1 MARLMYQISTA
12 SRKKRILAIPESHT
26 LYLCP
31 NACARRRGLRALRN
45 GVMDDV
51 SFLRFSQT
59 DIVTGS
65 YERRAIEAC
74 DRLLASLPRRPRVI
88 SLYVNCIDDFIGT
101 DARALVDELSSLH
114 PDVRFILS
122 RINPISDD
130 VSKTKLQSIHMRLY
144 EPLEPEAEHDG
155 GVTLLG
161 HFEEVPAASEFHRIV
176 AILGLGP
183 IRQVFTCADFDE
195 YGLLAK
201 SRLALSLSR
210 LGDAALDDFDGR
222 LGVAGMRWHASY
234 ALDEIGRRYRRLA
247 ALCGGSVDC
256 AEYATEARTAVERAR
271 AAVGGRPIA
280 VDSSASLMPFT
291 LALDL
296 LSYGFNVRAV
306 FALHAKADDSDA
318 ARRLAEEYPEV
329 DVVRDGGAEAVR
341 GASHDAKGAAWIAV
355 GSDAAFL
362 LETPCTVDMYHDEG
376 HFGFQGVKALM
387 EGLCSAVEDG
397 RGGKA

>member
-1 MARLMYQISTA
+1 
-12 SRKKRILAIPESHT
+12 
-26 LYLCP
+26 
-31 NACARRRGLRALRN
+31 
-45 GVMDDV
+45 
-51 SFLRFSQT
+51 
-59 DIVTGS
+59 
-65 YERRAIEAC
+65 
-74 DRLLASLPRRPRVI
+74 
-88 SLYVNCIDDFIGT
+88 
-101 DARALVDELSSLH
+101 
-114 PDVRFILS
+114 
-122 RINPISDD
+122 
-130 VSKTKLQSIHMRLY
+130 MRLY
-144 EPLEPEAEHDG
+144 EPLEPLAEHDG

-161 HFEEVPAASEFHRIV
+161 HFEEIPAASEFHRVV
-176 AILGLGP
+176 ASLGLGP
-183 IRQVFTCADFDE
+183 VRQVFTCADFDE

-201 SRLALSLSR
+201 SRFALSLSH
-210 LGDAALDDFDGR
+210 LGDAALDDFGKR

-256 AEYATEARTAVERAR
+256 AEYATKARMAVERAR
-271 AAVGGRPIA
+271 AAVGRRPIA
-280 VDSSASLMPFT
+280 VDSSASLKPFT

-329 DVVRDGGAEAVR
+329 DVVRDGGAGAVR
-341 GASHDAKGAAWIAV
+341 GASHAAKGAAWIAV
-355 GSDAAFL
+355 GSDVAFL

-387 EGLCSAVEDG
+387 EGLCAAVEDS

>member
-12 SRKKRILAIPESHT
+12 SRRKRTLAIPESHT

-51 SFLRFSQT
+51 SLLRFSQA

-74 DRLLASLPRRPRVI
+74 GRLLDALPKRPRVI
-88 SLYVNCIDDFIGT
+88 SLYVNCIDDFLGT
-101 DARALVDELSSLH
+101 DARALVDELSGLH

-130 VSKTKLQSIHMRLY
+130 VNKTKLQSVHMRLY
-144 EPLEPEAEHDG
+144 EPLEPQAEHDG

-161 HFEEVPAASEFHRIV
+161 HFEEIPAASEFHRIV
-176 AILGLGP
+176 ASLGLGP
-183 IRQVFTCADFDE
+183 VRQVFTCADFDE

-201 SRLALSLSR
+201 SRLALSLSH
-210 LGDAALDDFDGR
+210 LGDAALADFDRR

-234 ALDEIGRRYRRLA
+234 ALDEIERRYQQLA

-256 AEYATEARTAVERAR
+256 REFAADARVAIERAR
-271 AAVGGRPIA
+271 AAVGDMPIA
-280 VDSSASLMPFT
+280 VDSSASLKPFT

-296 LSYGFNVRAV
+296 LAYGFNVRAV
-306 FALHAKADDSDA
+306 FALHAKADDSEA

-329 DVVRDGGAEAVR
+329 DVVRDGGAGAVR
-341 GASHDAKGAAWIAV
+341 GASHAAKGRDWIAV

-362 LETPCTVDMYHDEG
+362 LGAPHTVDMYHDEG
-376 HFGFQGVKALM
+376 YFGFQGVKALM
-387 EGLCSAVEDG
+387 ERLCAAVE
-397 RGGKA
+397 GGGGGEA

>member
-12 SRKKRILAIPESHT
+12 SRRKRTLAIPESRT

-51 SFLRFSQT
+51 SFLRFSQA
-59 DIVTGS
+59 DVVTGS
-65 YERRAIEAC
+65 YEHNAIEAC
-74 DRLLASLPRRPRVI
+74 GRLLDALPKRPRVV
-88 SLYVNCIDDFIGT
+88 SLYVNCIDDFLGT

-114 PDVRFILS
+114 PDVRFVLS

-144 EPLEPEAEHDG
+144 EPLEPQAEHDG

-161 HFEEVPAASEFHRIV
+161 HFEEIPAASEFHRIV
-176 AILGLGP
+176 AGLGLGP
-183 IRQVFTCADFDE
+183 VRQVLTCADFAE
-195 YGLLAK
+195 YELLAK
-201 SRLALSLSR
+201 SCLALSLSH
-210 LGDAALDDFDGR
+210 LGDAALDDFGER

-234 ALDEIGRRYRRLA
+234 ALDEIERRYRRLA

-256 AEYATEARTAVERAR
+256 SEFAAEARAAIKRAR
-271 AAVGGRPIA
+271 AVVGDAPIA
-280 VDSSASLMPFT
+280 VDSSASLKPFA

-306 FALHAKADDSDA
+306 FALHAKADDSAA
-318 ARRLAEEYPEV
+318 ARLLEKEHPEV
-329 DVVRDGGAEAVR
+329 AIVRDGGAAAVR
-341 GASHDAKGAAWIAV
+341 GVPRATRDADWVAV

-362 LETPCTVDMYHDEG
+362 LEAPHAVDMYHDEG
-376 HFGFQGVKALM
+376 FFGFQGVKALM
-387 EGLCSAVEDG
+387 EGLSAAVEG
-397 RGGKA
+397 RRGGEA

>member
-65 YERRAIEAC
+65 YERCAIEAC

-88 SLYVNCIDDFIGT
+88 SLYVNCIDDFLGT

-144 EPLEPEAEHDG
+144 EPLEPQVEHDG

-201 SRLALSLSR
+201 SRLALSLSH

-387 EGLCSAVEDG
+387 EGLCAAVEDG

>member
-12 SRKKRILAIPESHT
+12 SRKKRTLAIPESHT

-51 SFLRFSQT
+51 SFLRFSQA

-65 YERRAIEAC
+65 YERSVIEAC
-74 DRLLASLPRRPRVI
+74 DRLLAALPRRPRVV
-88 SLYVNCIDDFIGT
+88 SLYVNCIDDFLGT
-101 DARALVDELSSLH
+101 DARALVDELSNLH

-144 EPLEPEAEHDG
+144 EPLEPLAEHDG

-161 HFEEVPAASEFHRIV
+161 HFEEIPAASEFHRVV
-176 AILGLGP
+176 ASLGLGP
-183 IRQVFTCADFDE
+183 VRQVFTCEDFDE

-201 SRLALSLSR
+201 SRLALSLSH
-210 LGDAALDDFDGR
+210 LGDAALDDFGKR
-222 LGVAGMRWHASY
+222 LGVAGMHWHASY
-234 ALDEIGRRYRRLA
+234 ALDEIERRYRRLA

-256 AEYATEARTAVERAR
+256 AEFATETR
-271 AAVGGRPIA
+271 AAVARAKAAVGDAPIA
-280 VDSSASLMPFT
+280 VDSSASLKPFT

-318 ARRLAEEYPEV
+318 ARRLAEEYPKV
-329 DVVRDGGAEAVR
+329 DVVRDGGAGAVR
-341 GASHDAKGAAWIAV
+341 GASNAAKGAAWIAV
-355 GSDAAFL
+355 GSDAAFI
-362 LETPCTVDMYHDEG
+362 LETPYTVDMYHDEG
-376 HFGFQGVKALM
+376 YFGFQGVKALM
-387 EGLCSAVEDG
+387 EGLCAAVEDG
-397 RGGKA
+397 GEGEA

>member
-1 MARLMYQISTA
+1 MVRLMYQISTA
-12 SRKKRILAIPESHT
+12 SRKKRTLAIPESHT

-59 DIVTGS
+59 DVVTGS
-65 YERRAIEAC
+65 YERSAIEAC
-74 DRLLASLPRRPRVI
+74 DRLLASLPKRPRVV
-88 SLYVNCIDDFIGT
+88 SLYVNCIDDFLGT

-144 EPLEPEAEHDG
+144 EPLEPQAEHDG

-161 HFEEVPAASEFHRIV
+161 HFEEIPAASEFHRIV
-176 AILGLGP
+176 ANLGLGP
-183 IRQVFTCADFDE
+183 VRQVFTCADFDE

-201 SRLALSLSR
+201 SRLALSLSH
-210 LGDAALDDFDGR
+210 LGDAALDDFDRR

-247 ALCGGSVDC
+247 ALCGEPVDC
-256 AEYATEARTAVERAR
+256 AEYATGAWAAVERAR
-271 AAVGGRPIA
+271 SAVGGRPIA
-280 VDSSASLMPFT
+280 VDSSASLKPFT

-318 ARRLAEEYPEV
+318 ARRLAEEYPGV
-329 DVVRDGGAEAVR
+329 DVVRDGGAGAVR
-341 GASHDAKGAAWIAV
+341 GASHAAKGAAWIAV

-376 HFGFQGVKALM
+376 YFGFQGVKALM
-387 EGLCSAVEDG
+387 EGLCAAVEDS

>member
-12 SRKKRILAIPESHT
+12 SRKKRTLAIPESHT

-51 SFLRFSQT
+51 SFLRFSQA

-65 YERRAIEAC
+65 YERSAIEAC
-74 DRLLASLPRRPRVI
+74 SRLLAALPRRPRVI
-88 SLYVNCIDDFIGT
+88 SLYVNCIDDFLGT
-101 DARALVDELSSLH
+101 DARALVDELSNLH

-144 EPLEPEAEHDG
+144 EPLEPLAEHDG

-161 HFEEVPAASEFHRIV
+161 HFEEIPAASEFHRVV
-176 AILGLGP
+176 ASLGLGP
-183 IRQVFTCADFDE
+183 VRQVFTCADFDE

-201 SRLALSLSR
+201 SRFALSLSH
-210 LGDAALDDFDGR
+210 LGDAALDDFGKR

-256 AEYATEARTAVERAR
+256 AEYATKARMAVERAR
-271 AAVGGRPIA
+271 AAVGRRPIA
-280 VDSSASLMPFT
+280 VDSSASLKPFT

-329 DVVRDGGAEAVR
+329 DVVRDGGAGAVR
-341 GASHDAKGAAWIAV
+341 GASHAAKGAAWIAV
-355 GSDAAFL
+355 GSDVAFL

-387 EGLCSAVEDG
+387 EGLCAAVEDS